1 MKACIKC
8 HVEKPL
14 DAFAKRKDSRDGR
27 RHECREC
34 LLLRRQA
41 VTANKA
47 LPPQGNGIDLL
58 KAPMEEIPEELRY
71 SPGHQRLALSV
82 IAQALHDWKRRDRN
96 PSTAEDARQFLEG
109 GGRPFRM
116 YMEAAGIDPDSQM
129 MCNIMRKIGLTP
141 KEVEE

>member
-1 MKACIKC
+1 VKACIKC

-14 DAFAKRKDSRDGR
+14 DAFSKRKDSRDGR

-34 LLLRRQA
+34 LSLRKRA
-41 VTANKA
+41 VYVKA
-47 LPPQGNGIDLL
+47 IPPQGNGVDLL
-58 KAPMEEIPEELRY
+58 NAPMEEIPEELRY
-71 SPGHQRLALSV
+71 SPGYQRLALSV

-129 MCNIMRKIGLTP
+129 MCNVMRKIGLTP